1 MASVGFFNTDKD
13 RYEPNGG
20 REVKEDGTILDVA
33 AWRETLDSKLDLLIA
48 KQDIAGPRSNFFLEA
63 GKGNLTGY
71 APIFFVGESEAI
83 TATESTLMS
92 RGGAYVFPTVAAV
105 IDVVSSN
112 ANDTAAGTGAQSVVV
127 FGLDANY
134 NEIAEVIP
142 TNGTTISTG
151 TLLFFRVNGFSVA
164 THGTDNINVGDINA
178 SHGANILSQISASS
192 GISRQAVQT
201 VPAGHTWFPQ
211 GNHFS
216 CGKGDEIVAISGGR
230 TPTGLKVIFSKVYL
244 YQDQFPFRNENMV
257 PFTEKFD
264 IAVSA
269 IRFSGTTAKVAVFT
283 QFFEVKNSE
292 F

>member
-1 MASVGFFNTDKD
+1 MSLV
-13 RYEPNGG
+13 
-20 REVKEDGTILDVA
+20 GTIRDAITGAVA
-33 AWRETLDSKLDLLIA
+33 KVNSLGWLHTQSN
-48 KQDIAGPRSNFFLEA
+48 AGPNSNFFLEA

-71 APIFFVGESEAI
+71 APIFFVGESESI
-83 TATESTLMS
+83 TATESTLMA
-92 RGGAYVFPTVAAV
+92 RGGVYVFPSVAAV
-105 IDVVSSN
+105 IDIVSSS

-134 NEIAEVIP
+134 DEIAEVIP

-151 TLLFFRVNGFSVA
+151 TLLFLRVNGFTVA

-178 SHGANILSQISASS
+178 SHGANIISQIEASA
-192 GISRQAVQT
+192 GTSRQAVQT

-216 CGKGDEIVAISGGR
+216 CGKSDEIVAISGGR

-257 PFTEKFD
+257 PFPEKFD

-269 IRFSGTTAKVAVFT
+269 TRFSGTSAKIAVFT
-283 QFFEVKNSE
+283 QFFEVKNTE
-292 F
+292 Y